1 MNKHGV
7 DPGPPLRHQPLTDS
21 QSPLTF
27 FFSDSAQIVY
37 QASHLNFRV
46 GPRPTRS
53 KCQKLPLSQI
63 IMSVMNNTAA
73 TMRRSVHDIAIA
85 NLRNFYRV
93 KISRASL
100 AIVCLILAG
109 MIGYVDYVTGYEHSM
124 LLFYFLPI
132 SLAAWFG
139 NFAFG
144 IVMVV
149 VCVTTWVFA
158 DVASGIPALGFWNIG
173 ISFASYMLFAGVVSK
188 LGTLVRELDRRVDER
203 TAAYEREM
211 VERRRLDEEIAQV
224 ADRER
229 RRLGHDLHDKLG
241 QHLTG
246 TALAAQVLK
255 EKLAARCC
263 PETNDAEKLVQC
275 LEEGIDFTR
284 NLARGFFSPELRAE
298 GLVVALQNLAETI
311 SEQSDIN
318 CVLHGDELIPIHD
331 ATVAN
336 QLYRIAQEAVTNS
349 LKHAAASHIHIRL
362 AMDGSELCLSVV
374 DDGVGFP
381 DNPRSEGLGLHL
393 MRHAA
398 ALSGGSFDIRRNGG
412 KGTIATC
419 RVTPL

>member
-1 MNKHGV
+1 
-7 DPGPPLRHQPLTDS
+7 L
-21 QSPLTF
+21 
-27 FFSDSAQIVY
+27 
-37 QASHLNFRV
+37 
-46 GPRPTRS
+46 
-53 KCQKLPLSQI
+53 
-63 IMSVMNNTAA
+63 
-73 TMRRSVHDIAIA
+73 AIA
-85 NLRNFYRV
+85 
-93 KISRASL
+93 S
-100 AIVCLILAG
+100 LILAG
-109 MIGYVDYVTGYEHSM
+109 GIGYVDYVTGYEHSM

-144 IVMVV
+144 ITIVI
-149 VCVTTWVFA
+149 VCVATWVVA
-158 DVASGIPALGFWNIG
+158 DLASGIPALGFWNVG
-173 ISFASYMLFAGVVSK
+173 TAFASYVLFAAVVSK
-188 LGTLVRELDRRVDER
+188 LGILVRELDRRVAER

-211 VERRRLDEEIAQV
+211 VERRRLDQEIAQV
-224 ADRER
+224 ANHER

-263 PETNDAEKLVQC
+263 PETNDAERLVQC

-284 NLARGFFSPELRAE
+284 NLARGYFSPELRAE
-298 GLVVALQNLAETI
+298 GLVVALQDLADTI
-311 SEQSDIN
+311 NEQSDIH

-349 LKHAAASHIHIRL
+349 LKHAAASSIHIRL
-362 AMDGSELCLSVV
+362 AMDGSELCLSIA
-374 DDGVGFP
+374 DDGIGFP

-398 ALSGGSFDIRRNGG
+398 ALSGGSFDIRRNEGH
-412 KGTIATC
+412 GTIATC

>member
-1 MNKHGV
+1 
-7 DPGPPLRHQPLTDS
+7 
-21 QSPLTF
+21 
-27 FFSDSAQIVY
+27 
-37 QASHLNFRV
+37 
-46 GPRPTRS
+46 
-53 KCQKLPLSQI
+53 
-63 IMSVMNNTAA
+63 
-73 TMRRSVHDIAIA
+73 MRRSVFDRAIA
-85 NLRNFYRV
+85 KVRNFHRV
-93 KISRASL
+93 KIPRPSL
-100 AIVCLILAG
+100 AIACLVLAG
-109 MIGYVDYVTGYEHSM
+109 IIGYVDYVTGYEHSM

-132 SLAAWFG
+132 SLAAWSA

-144 IVMVV
+144 IIIVV

-158 DVASGIPALGFWNIG
+158 DLASGIPALGFWNIG
-173 ISFASYMLFAGVVSK
+173 MAFASYMLFAGVVSK
-188 LGTLVRELDRRVDER
+188 LGTVVRELDRRVDER

-211 VERRRLDEEIAQV
+211 VERRRLDQEIAQV

-263 PETNDAEKLVQC
+263 PETSDAERLVHC

-311 SEQSDIN
+311 SEQSGIS
-318 CVLHGDELIPIHD
+318 CVLHGDELISIHD
-331 ATVAN
+331 STVAN

-349 LKHAAASHIHIRL
+349 VKHAAASHIDIRL
-362 AMDGSELCLSVV
+362 AMDGPELCLSVV

-398 ALSGGSFDIRRNGG
+398 ALSGGTFDIRRNGG

-419 RVTPL
+419 RVTSL

>member
-1 MNKHGV
+1 
-7 DPGPPLRHQPLTDS
+7 
-21 QSPLTF
+21 
-27 FFSDSAQIVY
+27 
-37 QASHLNFRV
+37 
-46 GPRPTRS
+46 
-53 KCQKLPLSQI
+53 
-63 IMSVMNNTAA
+63 MNNTAA
-73 TMRRSVHDIAIA
+73 TMRRSVFDIATG
-85 NLRNFYRV
+85 NLRNFYRL
-93 KISRASL
+93 KISRTSL
-100 AIVCLILAG
+100 AIACLIIAG
-109 MIGYVDYVTGYEHSM
+109 IIGYIDYVTGYEHSL

-132 SLAAWFG
+132 SLAAWSG
-139 NFAFG
+139 SFAFG
-144 IVMVV
+144 IMMVV
-149 VCVTTWVFA
+149 VCVTTWVLA
-158 DVASGIPALGFWNIG
+158 DLASGIPALGFWNIG
-173 ISFASYMLFAGVVSK
+173 MASASYVLFAGVVSK

-311 SEQSDIN
+311 SEQSGIN

-349 LKHAAASHIHIRL
+349 VKHAAASHIDIRL
-362 AMDGSELCLSVV
+362 AMDGSELCLSIV
-374 DDGVGFP
+374 DDGLGFP

-398 ALSGGSFDIRRNGG
+398 ALSGGTFDIRRNGG